1 MSFLKLKTLLFTAL
15 GIFIINFAFFLPTQA
30 ADEENTNYGL
40 DTSAQKIPAFTEQVS
55 NYNSNFL
62 NTQVGSIIGLILS
75 FIGVIFLVL
84 MIYAGI
90 SWMTAAGNQEKVTK
104 AKDLI
109 INAIIGLIIVL
120 AAYAI
125 TSFIGNQL
133 L

>member
-1 MSFLKLKTLLFTAL
+1 MSLLKTKNYITLFLASFLLAIF
-15 GIFIINFAFFLPTQA
+15 FIIPVQA
-30 ADEENTNYGL
+30 DNTYGL
-40 DTSAQKIPAFTEQVS
+40 DESASRVPAFENQKL
-55 NYNSNFL
+55 NYDQNFL
-62 NTQVGSIIGLILS
+62 NTRVGAIIGIILS
-75 FIGVIFLVL
+75 FIGVIFLIL

-90 SWMTAAGNQEKVTK
+90 SWMTAAGNDEKVKK

-125 TSFIGNQL
+125 TAFIGNRL